1 MSRLSFFL
9 WRLCLLG
16 LWQNCSTKT
25 GLGWATIIEENSGKQ
40 QKMIR
45 EGVAR
50 SLKEFLSVEEL
61 PFNVPPHRE
70 MGDFSSAICLSLAK
84 ERRQPPMEI
93 AKKTAEHLRSSPPPF
108 IREVTVT
115 PPGYLNFK
123 VDWSALAGI
132 LIPQILEKREHFGRP
147 ASVEK
152 EKVFVEHTSV
162 NPNKAMH
169 IGHLRNAVLG
179 DTMARVLKWL
189 GFSTEVCNYIDDT
202 GLQVVDVV
210 TAFLYLDPPHYSGEV
225 SDFETIWAKVPK
237 DQPFDYFCWDLYA
250 RFQNELENNPSLVE
264 RREEVLHRIEG
275 GSHPISYFAKD
286 LAEKIVQAH
295 LETVAQLSIF
305 YDLLNWE
312 SDIIARGFWESTFEL
327 LKEKGGLRF
336 ETEGPNEGCWV
347 VPFGGIVETVEGVKS
362 LDKILVRSNGSVTY
376 TAKDVAYQLWKFGLL
391 KKDFLYKQW
400 GLQTNGKALWTT
412 ARGGESG
419 DRIPQ
424 RFGHAKSVINVIDTR
439 QSYPQQVVGECLRQM
454 GFEKE
459 AEQSIHLAY
468 EVVNLSPQAAR
479 LLGMEET
486 DEKKSVAMSGRSGTG
501 VKAKDFIQ
509 MIKQKVIEKADH
521 RLEDSTASA
530 LAAAAIRYY
539 LLKFTLE
546 SQIVFDFDEALKTT
560 GDTGVY
566 LEYAHARACSIFRK
580 AEERRIDV
588 NWREDCIPTQLTE
601 TERGLLDDLSKLSS
615 VVTRTGKTLRV
626 SQLAEYALDLATSFT
641 NFYEHPDPGAD
652 VQTPFIHLQDQS
664 LQIFRLSLVKAFREV
679 MANILNLMGMPTLER
694 I

>member
-1 MSRLSFFL
+1 
-9 WRLCLLG
+9 
-16 LWQNCSTKT
+16 
-25 GLGWATIIEENSGKQ
+25 
-40 QKMIR
+40 MIR

-50 SLKEFLSVEEL
+50 SLREFLGIEEV
-61 PFNVPPHRE
+61 PINVPPRHD

-84 ERRQPPMEI
+84 ERGQPPMEI
-93 AKKTAEHLRSSPPPF
+93 AKKTAEQLRSNPPPF
-108 IREVTVT
+108 VYEISVT

-123 VDWSALAGI
+123 VDWPAFAQA
-132 LIPQILEKREHFGRP
+132 LIPQVLEKRDLFGRS
-147 ASVEK
+147 ASIEK
-152 EKVFVEHTSV
+152 EKVFIEHTSV

-179 DTMARVLKWL
+179 DTAARVLKWL

-210 TAFLYLDPPHYSGEV
+210 TALLYLDPPFGAEGA
-225 SDFETIWAKVPK
+225 SDFGAIWAKIPK
-237 DQPFDYFCWDLYA
+237 DQSIDYFCWDLYA
-250 RFQNELENNPSLVE
+250 RFQKELEMNPSLLE

-275 GSHPISYFAKD
+275 GSHPISSFAKD
-286 LAEKIVQAH
+286 LAEKIVVAH

-327 LKEKGGLRF
+327 LKEKGALRF

-347 VPFGGIVETVEGVKS
+347 LPFGGIVETAEGVKS

-400 GLQTNGKALWTT
+400 GVQTNGQVLWTT
-412 ARGGESG
+412 ARSGESG
-419 DRIPQ
+419 EQLPH
-424 RFGHAKSVINVIDTR
+424 RFGHTERVVNVIDTR
-439 QSYPQQVVGECLRQM
+439 QSYPQQVVSECLRQM
-454 GFEKE
+454 GFEKQ
-459 AEQSIHLAY
+459 AERSIHLAY

-509 MIKQKVIEKADH
+509 IVKQKVIEKADH
-521 RLEDSTASA
+521 RLEDNTASA

-566 LEYAHARACSIFRK
+566 LEYAHARACSILRK
-580 AEERRIDV
+580 AGERKIDLQ
-588 NWREDCIPTQLTE
+588 WREGCIPTRLTE
-601 TERGLLDDLSKLSS
+601 TERGLLDALSKLSS

-626 SQLAEYALDLATSFT
+626 SQLTEYAFDLATSFT

-652 VQTPFIHLQDQS
+652 VQTPFIHLQDEG

-679 MANILNLMGMPTLER
+679 MANTLNLMGMPTLER

>member
-1 MSRLSFFL
+1 
-9 WRLCLLG
+9 
-16 LWQNCSTKT
+16 
-25 GLGWATIIEENSGKQ
+25 
-40 QKMIR
+40 MIR

-50 SLKEFLSVEEL
+50 SLRELLGLEEV

-70 MGDFSSAICLSLAK
+70 MGDFSSAICLSVAK

-93 AKKTAEHLRSSPPPF
+93 AEKTAEHLRSNPSPF
-108 IREVTVT
+108 IHEISVT

-123 VDWSALAGI
+123 VDWHALAQV
-132 LIPQILEKREHFGRP
+132 LIPQILENRDHFGRP
-147 ASVEK
+147 ASIEK
-152 EKVFVEHTSV
+152 EKVFIEHTSV

-179 DTMARVLKWL
+179 DTVARVLKWL

-210 TAFLYLDPPHYSGEV
+210 TAFLYLDPPYYSGDV
-225 SDFETIWAKVPK
+225 SGFKLFWAKAPG
-237 DQPFDYFCWDLYA
+237 DQPLDYFCWDLYA
-250 RFQNELENNPSLVE
+250 RFQNELEKNASLLE
-264 RREEVLHRIEG
+264 RREEVLHKIEG
-275 GSHPISYFAKD
+275 GSHPIASFAKE

-327 LKEKGGLRF
+327 LKEKGALRF

-347 VPFGGIVETVEGVKS
+347 VPLGGIVETGEGVKS

-400 GLQTNGKALWTT
+400 GLQTSGEVLWTT
-412 ARGGESG
+412 APGGERG
-419 DRIPQ
+419 ERLPHQ
-424 RFGHAKSVINVIDTR
+424 FGHAEKVVNVIDTR
-439 QSYPQQVVGECLRQM
+439 QSYPQQVVSECLRQM
-454 GFEKE
+454 GFEKQ

-486 DEKKSVAMSGRSGTG
+486 DDKKSVAMSGRSGTG
-501 VKAKDFIQ
+501 VKAKDFTE
-509 MIKQKVIEKADH
+509 MVKRKVIEKADH
-521 RLEDSTASA
+521 RLEDNTASA
-530 LAAAAIRYY
+530 LASAAIRYY

-566 LEYAHARACSIFRK
+566 LEYAHARACSILRK
-580 AEERRIDV
+580 AEERRIDF
-588 NWREDCIPTQLTE
+588 NWRGDCVPSQLTD
-601 TERGLLDDLSKLSS
+601 TERELLDVLSKFSS
-615 VVTRTGKTLRV
+615 VTMRAGKTLRI
-626 SQLAEYALDLATSFT
+626 SQLTEYAFDLATSFT

-652 VQTPFIHLQDQS
+652 VQTPFIHLQDEG

-679 MANILNLMGMPTLER
+679 MANTLNLMGMATLEK